1 MLNLTISEFLGS
13 LSHQVDLPIVAAG
26 GSLKKVVRAM
36 VKGHRR
42 SIVYVV
48 DSSGKLKGTISLSDL
63 KDIIFRYYLD
73 ARVKDSLVVTE
84 HIEELFSS
92 ENAEDVMDD
101 CPISCHKHEKLHDVI
116 VRMIEH
122 DITHIPLI
130 DTEGRVISDLDI
142 LDLLEL
148 WLKKGEEIF

>member
-13 LSHQVDLPIVAAG
+13 LSHQIDLPIVAAG

-73 ARVKDSLVVTE
+73 VRVKDSLVVTE

-92 ENAEDVMDD
+92 ENAEDVMHD
-101 CPISCHKHEKLHDVI
+101 CPVFCHKHEKLHDVI

>member
-1 MLNLTISEFLGS
+1 MLNLTISEFLDS
-13 LSHQVDLPIVAAG
+13 LSHQVDLPIVTTG
-26 GSLKKVVRAM
+26 SSLKEVVRAM
-36 VKGHRR
+36 VEGHRR

-48 DSSGKLKGTISLSDL
+48 DSNGKFKGTISLGDL
-63 KDIIFRYYLD
+63 KDVVFRYYLD

-101 CPISCHKHEKLHDVI
+101 YPVSCRKHERLHDVI
-116 VRMIEH
+116 TRMIEH
-122 DITHIPLI
+122 NITHIPLI
-130 DTEGRVISDLDI
+130 DRESRVISDLDI